1 MIFRKALFI
10 YKLYMVL
17 YLLAA
22 FNVFFNSGVLLKG
35 ATVIAAVFGA
45 GLLLCILFRWKRY
58 RKMKNFFLC
67 ILFLISYV
75 ISALLN
81 MRYGIVENIQ
91 ALLWLT
97 CQMGILYIAGFE
109 YSAEEMK
116 QELGILGVVY
126 IVWCTIANLMSLSM
140 IFWGFE
146 YRYVDSQNRVH
157 WIGYLRGRLW
167 GVYDDPNHGA
177 VITVIAVFLMLY
189 LWRTAN
195 KKRQKVCMVIG
206 IVVNVLY
213 MGFSNSRTAMIA
225 VGSGLLC
232 WSFLYL
238 RQKKKTVMRAVII
251 SMGISILTV
260 GGLAAFEKVNAQVY
274 RWSAGQNSERAKN
287 TSKKRP
293 NERKKELAKDS
304 SNGRIDIWNS
314 GLEIVKTTPVYGTS
328 FRNMVSYSKKN
339 LPETYIVNNELV
351 DYDSLH
357 NMFLDVL
364 VSQGVIGIILTLL
377 LIGNTI
383 RTLWKGRPHVRESE
397 YDIMI
402 FGFTIIAA
410 MTAASQFYSYLFY
423 LHAPQTFFFWLCM
436 GYIVTIAQRSSE
448 TIETGKTAE
457 V

>member
-45 GLLLCILFRWKRY
+45 GMLVCVLFRWKQY

-75 ISALLN
+75 VSALLN
-81 MRYGIVENIQ
+81 IQYGFVENIQ

-97 CQMGILYIAGFE
+97 CQMGILYIASFE

-116 QELGILGVVY
+116 RELKILGVVY
-126 IVWCTIANLMSLSM
+126 IVWCTIANLISLSM

-146 YRYVDSQNRVH
+146 YGYVDSQNGVH

-189 LWRTAN
+189 LWRTTN
-195 KKRQKVCMVIG
+195 KKRQKVCLVIG

-225 VGSGLLC
+225 LGSGLLC
-232 WSFLYL
+232 WSFLHL

-251 SMGISILTV
+251 SIGISILTV
-260 GGLAAFEKVNAQVY
+260 GGLTAFEQVNARVY
-274 RWSAGQNSERAKN
+274 KWSAGQNVKRTKN
-287 TSKKRP
+287 TSKKKT

-314 GLEIVKTTPVYGTS
+314 GLEIAKTTPIYGTS
-328 FRNMVSYSKKN
+328 FRNMVSYSKEN
-339 LPETYIVNNELV
+339 LPDTYIVNNKLV

-383 RTLWKGRPHVRESE
+383 RTLWKGRLHIRENE

-402 FGFTIIAA
+402 FGFAVVVAI
-410 MTAASQFYSYLFY
+410 TAASQFYSYLFY

-436 GYIVTIAQRSSE
+436 GYIVTIVQKSSE
-448 TIETGKTAE
+448 TIEAGKAAE

>member
-1 MIFRKALFI
+1 MIFRKTLFI
-10 YKLYMVL
+10 YKLYMML
-17 YLLAA
+17 YLLTA
-22 FNVFFNSGVLLKG
+22 FNVFFNGGIFLKG

-75 ISALLN
+75 VSSFLN
-81 MRYGIVENIQ
+81 IRYGIMENIQ

-97 CQMGILYIAGFE
+97 CQIEILYIASFE

-116 QELGILGVVY
+116 QELKILGTVY
-126 IVWCTIANLMSLSM
+126 IVWCTIANLVSLSM

-146 YRYVDSQNRVH
+146 YKYVDSQKGVH

-189 LWRTAN
+189 LWRAAN
-195 KKRQKVCMVIG
+195 KKSQKVCIVMG
-206 IVVNVLY
+206 LVVNVLY

-225 VGSGLLC
+225 FGGGLLC

-238 RQKKKTVMRAVII
+238 RLKKKTVVRAAIL
-251 SMGISILTV
+251 SMGIIILTV
-260 GGLAAFEKVNAQVY
+260 GGLTAFEKVNVQVY
-274 RWSAGQNSERAKN
+274 KWAVSQNLERSKN
-287 TSKKRP
+287 ISQKKP

-304 SNGRIDIWNS
+304 SNGRIDIWSS
-314 GLEIVKTTPVYGTS
+314 GLEIAKTTPIYGTS
-328 FRNMVSYSKKN
+328 FRNMVSYSKEN
-339 LPETYIVNNELV
+339 LPETYIVNNKLV

-364 VSQGVIGIILTLL
+364 VSQGAIGIILTLL

-383 RTLWKGRPHVRESE
+383 GTLWKGRLYLKKNDH
-397 YDIMI
+397 DIMI
-402 FGFTIIAA
+402 LGFTILVS

-448 TIETGKTAE
+448 TIETGKAAE